1 MREERRHPFISKRD
15 NEHAYCITMQ
25 SISAAVGA
33 RAPEWSGRKK
43 CCKCVNVERAKK
55 MSMNGKCAYLNFSV
69 QSGEFF
75 ECCDLCGKANAPKND
90 AAGGKRFD
98 ATV

>member
-1 MREERRHPFISKRD
+1 MRDERRHPFISKRD

-25 SISAAVGA
+25 SMSAAVGA

-43 CCKCVNVERAKK
+43 CCICVNVPRAKK
-55 MSMNGKCAYLNFSV
+55 MFMNRKCAYLNFSV

-75 ECCDLCGKANAPKND
+75 ECCDLRGQANAPKND
-90 AAGGKRFD
+90 AAGGKGFD

>member
-1 MREERRHPFISKRD
+1 MRDKRRHPFISKRD
-15 NEHAYCITMQ
+15 SEHAYCITMQ

-33 RAPEWSGRKK
+33 RVPEWSGRKK
-43 CCKCVNVERAKK
+43 CCKFVNFERDEK
-55 MSMNGKCAYLNFSV
+55 MFMNGSCAYLNFSV

-75 ECCDLCGKANAPKND
+75 ECCDLRSQANAPKND